1 MEFEDVTE
9 LLQSHDKNFI
19 TLKESQRKWYL
30 EIDFIPGKN
39 AVKIIE
45 MTTNNLEYYI
55 NLVIKAEAGFERIG
69 SNFESSTMSKMLS
82 YSIACYREIIYESV
96 RGTTNWNHPPWLGKI
111 LATWTSYI
119 TVGGFGKEYGTNK
132 LPSTRRIWERSK
144 GGRRRQS
151 ICSTGLPKFFSLEST
166 LVEQYMHATRKDP
179 ECQNDWPETTWK
191 LTPSP

>member
-1 MEFEDVTE
+1 MTE
-9 LLQSHDKNFI
+9 LLQSHDKNFT
-19 TLKESQRKWYL
+19 TLKESQRKWFL

-45 MTTNNLEYYI
+45 MTTHNLEYYI

-69 SNFESSTMSKMLS
+69 SNFERSSPMSKMLS
-82 YSIACYREIIYESV
+82 YSIACYREVIYESV
-96 RGTTNWNHPPWLGKI
+96 RGTTDCNHPPWLGEI
-111 LATWTSYI
+111 LATCTSHI

-132 LPSTRRIWERSK
+132 LPSTRIWERSK

-151 ICSTGLPKFFSLEST
+151 ICSTGLPEFFSLEST
-166 LVEQYMHATRKDP
+166 LVGRYVHTTRKDP
-179 ECQNDWPETTWK
+179 ECQNDWPETIWK